1 MDNLIS
7 KGRYQNYAGVM
18 IAIATAFLAL
28 ILWFFVKQALVSEY
42 IQLYPILI
50 AVFFVVLYLVF
61 LFKKLED
68 IFTID
73 VYDNYLLHI
82 THAGRKK
89 NIIHFSHITQY
100 GEIRFRSRNYIY
112 LFYSGKHLLY
122 PQADISND
130 MELLHQLRAWS
141 IKKEDDILERDMPE
155 KPKSF
160 QEVLFNIALILICCG
175 LINKAY
181 IQQPFY
187 FKQGD
192 LTPISGHLSRMPQI
206 HTSKKNVTTVTF
218 KLAQYPNLSFTIDDM
233 GYKAMHTVG
242 LHYVLYNTEARL
254 WITNK
259 DFHKYIIRDTS
270 LNYVDKHFTF
280 NKIPVYGV
288 ELNGTSLLTYQALNY
303 AEKENHENART
314 YTWLIVLMLL
324 VIVFRKRIIRM
335 IKPQYH

>member
-1 MDNLIS
+1 
-7 KGRYQNYAGVM
+7 M

-28 ILWFFVKQALVSEY
+28 ILWFFIKQGLASEY

-50 AVFFVVLYLVF
+50 AVFIVVLYLVF

-73 VYDNYLLHI
+73 IYENHLLHI

-89 NIIHFSHITQY
+89 NRINLSDITQY
-100 GEIRFRSRNYIY
+100 GETKLNGSNYIY

-122 PQADISND
+122 PLADISND
-130 MELLHQLRAWS
+130 IELLHQLSVWS
-141 IKKEDDILERDMPE
+141 IKKIDGIRKKEMPE
-155 KPKSF
+155 TPHSF
-160 QEVLFNIALILICCG
+160 QDKLINIVLLLICCG

-181 IQQPFY
+181 IQQPLY
-187 FKQGD
+187 VEQDD
-192 LTPISGHLSRMPQI
+192 LTPISGHLSRMPEI
-206 HTSKKNVTTVTF
+206 HTSKRNVNTVTF
-218 KLAQYPNLSFTIDDM
+218 KLAQYPNLSFTVNDM
-233 GYKAMHTVG
+233 GYKAMHTAG
-242 LHYVLYNTEARL
+242 LHYVLHNTEARL

-280 NKIPVYGV
+280 NKIAVYGV

-303 AEKENHENART
+303 AEKENHTNART
-314 YTWLIVLMLL
+314 YTWLIVLILFG
-324 VIVFRKRIIRM
+324 IVFREPIVRM